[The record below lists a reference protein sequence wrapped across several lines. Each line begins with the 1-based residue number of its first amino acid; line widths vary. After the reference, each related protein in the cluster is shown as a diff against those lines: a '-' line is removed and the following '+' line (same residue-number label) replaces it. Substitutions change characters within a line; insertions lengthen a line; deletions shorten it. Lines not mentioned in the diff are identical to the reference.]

1 MLKLKNIDIYFS
13 RLVSALCLF
22 WILAEANVWLDPVNN
37 VLLVLGYRLFIL
49 FTPFLFLF
57 FKHKLTFIA
66 MFILEVGIA
75 LWLLN
80 FTLLGTIC
88 FAVGISISGYM
99 LKYYSSFSTKGAA
112 GNKIALNLGSILSG
126 CMVVLSQNKT
136 ATLISCFLLII
147 VSCLSFARYFY
158 RDNIVNFNSNKNHF
172 RLNGIFSKRGIA
184 WAIIGFVIGVKLI
197 SFVSILPQFA
207 MLGNN
212 GTLPYWFGFILVLNS
227 LIVVTLQVP
236 IMNLVCKLDKMRA
249 IIPLF
254 FGMAIILLSPVMNIS
269 SMTGAF
275 IWTFALTLVEC
286 SISYLDKL
294 SQDDDCLLIKEASVG
309 IGSALTVYFVRFFPP
324 ETGSIY
330 IGSIS
335 IALLFVS
342 MALFFNKA
350 TVVQNTS
357 EVLANK

>member
-13 RLVSALCLF
+13 RLISALCLF
-22 WILAEANVWLDPVNN
+22 WILAEANVWLDPTNN

-57 FKHKLTFIA
+57 FRHKLTFVA
-66 MFILEVGIA
+66 MFILELGIA

-80 FTLLGTIC
+80 LTLLGTIC
-88 FAVGISISGYM
+88 FAIGISVSGYM
-99 LKYYSSFSTKGAA
+99 FKYYSSFSTKGAA

-126 CMVVLSQNKT
+126 CMIALSFNKS
-136 ATLISCFLLII
+136 AALIACLVLII
-147 VSCLSFARYFY
+147 VSFLSFAKYF
-158 RDNIVNFNSNKNHF
+158 RREDIANFNSQKNHF
-172 RLNGIFSKRGIA
+172 NLNNLFSKKGLA
-184 WAIIGFVIGVKLI
+184 WSIIGFVIGVKLI

-212 GTLPYWFGFILVLNS
+212 GLIPQWFGLVLVLNS

-236 IMNLVCKLDKMRA
+236 IMNRVSKLDRNQAM
-249 IIPLF
+249 IPLF
-254 FGMAIILLSPVMNIS
+254 IGMLIILFSSAFNIS
-269 SMTGAF
+269 SMYGAL
-275 IWTFALTLVEC
+275 IWTFALSIIEC

-294 SQDDDCLLIKEASVG
+294 SQDDSCLLIKEASVG
-309 IGSALTVYFVRFFPP
+309 LGSALTVYFVRFFSPDI
-324 ETGSIY
+324 GAIY

-342 MALFFNKA
+342 AALFYNRK
-350 TVVQNTS
+350 TIEQS
-357 EVLANK
+357 EVVTGYAK